1 MHHDADTLNAA
12 KGLLGLGECEEE
24 ALDGTYAASPSFAA
38 RILIDNAVLDLPQL
52 YTKPSATILLTTLA
66 DLSSE
71 PVSWEATPRTLTP
84 HVSATSTPYPKK
96 KKVKSEGLPG
106 YLTKIVSSSL
116 AWIEDEVA
124 KERIWEAASQRLSE
138 RSGRTA
144 MGAIQR
150 TFVIP
155 LPPLQDQN
163 AGRHSPNETCPHL
176 LCPDAYLDLTLHEP
190 ALTGDSLGLKTWA
203 SSYLLA
209 KRMTLLRT
217 SLPHL
222 PIEATALELGSG
234 TGLVGLAAAAI
245 LSHHVFLTD
254 LPDIVPNLERNAE
267 VNADSLNMHGG
278 QVTCAVLDWNEPQ
291 SLHVNDTD
299 DGYEAR
305 TFPLILAADPLY
317 SSDHPRLLV
326 NAVRYHLSS
335 ERHARVV
342 IELPLRDAYA
352 HERNDFRARMNAIG
366 LHIVD
371 EGEEIGYDDWLA
383 HDDEPLEVRCWWTVW
398 AWR

>member
-1 MHHDADTLNAA
+1 MDHNADALHAA
-12 KGLLGLGECEEE
+12 KRLLGLGEREEE
-24 ALDGTYAASPSFAA
+24 ALD
-38 RILIDNAVLDLPQL
+38 VLDLPQL
-52 YTKPSATILLTTLA
+52 YTKPSATTLLTTLA

-71 PVSWEATPRTLTP
+71 PVSWEATPTIRTP
-84 HVSATSTPYPKK
+84 HGSGTSTPYPKKKK

-106 YLTKIVSSSL
+106 YLTKIVSSPL
-116 AWIEDEVA
+116 AWIEDDSA

-138 RSGRTA
+138 RSGRSA
-144 MGAIQR
+144 MGAMER

-155 LPPLQDQN
+155 LQPLQDQST
-163 AGRHSPNETCPHL
+163 GRHSPNETNPHL

-217 SLPHL
+217 SLPPL
-222 PIEATALELGSG
+222 PIDATALELGSG

-245 LSHHVFLTD
+245 LSRHLFLTD
-254 LPDIVPNLERNAE
+254 LPDIVPNLEHNAE
-267 VNADSLNMHGG
+267 VNAGSLSTHGG
-278 QVTCAVLDWNEPQ
+278 QATCAVLDWNQPQ
-291 SLHVNDTD
+291 SLHVNDP
-299 DGYEAR
+299 DGDYEAR

-326 NAVRYHLSS
+326 NAIRYHLSS

-352 HERNDFRARMNAIG
+352 NERNDFGARMNAIG
-366 LHIVD
+366 LHIVE
-371 EGEEIGYDDWLA
+371 EGEEMGYDDWSSN
-383 HDDEPLEVRCWWTVW
+383 DDEPLEVRCWWTVW

>member
-1 MHHDADTLNAA
+1 MDHNADTLNAA
-12 KGLLGLGECEEE
+12 KELLGLGECDEE
-24 ALDGTYAASPSFAA
+24 ALD
-38 RILIDNAVLDLPQL
+38 VLDLPQL
-52 YTKPSATILLTTLA
+52 YTKPSARILLTTLA

-71 PVSWEATPRTLTP
+71 PVSWEATPRTCTP
-84 HVSATSTPYPKK
+84 HGSGTSTPYRKK

-106 YLTKIVSSSL
+106 YLTKIVSSPL
-116 AWIEDEVA
+116 AWIEDDVA

-144 MGAIQR
+144 MGAIER

-155 LPPLQDQN
+155 LQPLQDQST
-163 AGRHSPNETCPHL
+163 GRHSPNETNPHL
-176 LCPDAYLDLTLHEP
+176 LCPDACLDLTLHEP
-190 ALTGDSLGLKTWA
+190 ALTGDCLGLKTWA

-217 SLPHL
+217 SLPPL
-222 PIEATALELGSG
+222 PIEATVLELGSG

-245 LSHHVFLTD
+245 LSRHVLLTD

-267 VNADSLNMHGG
+267 ANAGSLSTHGG
-278 QVTCAVLDWNEPQ
+278 QVTCAVLDWNLPQ
-291 SLHVNDTD
+291 SLHLNDTD
-299 DGYEAR
+299 NDYAAR

-335 ERHARVV
+335 ERNARVV
-342 IELPLRDAYA
+342 VELPLRDAYA
-352 HERNDFRARMNAIG
+352 NERNDFRARMNAIG

-371 EGEEIGYDDWLA
+371 EGEEVGYDDWSSN
-383 HDDEPLEVRCWWTVW
+383 DDEPLEVRCWWTVW